1 MPAVIVRKRL
11 GRKSFAV
18 SYHLNRWYWRNR
30 AQIAV
35 TAAFVVACVLGL
47 AVSTSALRAILPV
60 G

>member
-30 AQIAV
+30 GQIAV
-35 TAAFVVACVLGL
+35 TAAFLVACLLGL
-47 AVSTSALRAILPV
+47 VVSTTALHGLFPT